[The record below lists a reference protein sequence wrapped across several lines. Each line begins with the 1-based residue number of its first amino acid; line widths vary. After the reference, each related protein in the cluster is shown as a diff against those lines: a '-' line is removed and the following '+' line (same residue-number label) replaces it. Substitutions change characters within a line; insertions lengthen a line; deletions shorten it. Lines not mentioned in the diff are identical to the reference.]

1 MHSFTTCGCEAAR
14 IWHFS
19 VGCTCA
25 QAAFVSLCFRRR
37 ANSPQRAAQRSEHQ
51 NERSQCGISVKSRD
65 VSPGSGPSSG
75 GWFFFIIFFLRDE
88 LSQFPSVRALRALGA
103 RRLSATEM
111 ASPSAVVW
119 LQPVQRRQQEHHAA
133 AAQRTQIRAAA
144 AASIAAEMTPSPWCK
159 AWEEAA
165 SFSSSKQLSCSRVR
179 SPFDRLKSQVWLL
192 TDCSGWPLHKRL

>member
-25 QAAFVSLCFRRR
+25 QAAFVSLAFAVERTLRRG
-37 ANSPQRAAQRSEHQ
+37 ANTKMSAASAAFLWNHGTCLREVVLAVA
-51 NERSQCGISVKSRD
+51 GD
-65 VSPGSGPSSG
+65 
-75 GWFFFIIFFLRDE
+75 FFFFFLRDE

-179 SPFDRLKSQVWLL
+179 SPFDCLKSQVWLL